1 MSCKTKTT
9 MGKNKYFSTKSVFGQ
24 LISLIDDSMISKA
37 VKKHDSD
44 RYVKH
49 FKCQDHLFSMI
60 FCCLEKCNSL
70 REVSGGMV
78 GLSGKEHTVRI
89 NHLPKRSTLAD
100 ANKGRKVEFFEEVYN
115 ELLKKY
121 GFVLSD
127 SRLEVVLGKKIKIV
141 DSTTI
146 SLFKDILECVG
157 RKSID
162 GKSKGGIKS
171 HTVINADE
179 KVPNL
184 VWFSPARTHDHRFL
198 EHLKYDE
205 NTLYIFDKG
214 YNDYVAFAHFTEQ
227 KTGFVTRIKSNA
239 KYEVTQKN
247 IIPENI
253 HSGVLSDQIIEV
265 DLDNKV
271 NKTKTKLKLRKIEYY
286 DREHKRTFEF
296 ISNLFE
302 FRADTIA
309 ALYKLR
315 WQIELLFKQIKQ
327 NFPLKYFLGDN
338 ENAIKIQIYCVLIVN
353 LLMSVIQKSLK
364 KQWSFSNL
372 VSFCRI
378 HLFNYI
384 NLTKFFE
391 SPEKDWELE
400 MENDGQLGLFDDYLA
415 TG

>member
-1 MSCKTKTT
+1 

-24 LISLIDDSMISKA
+24 LISLLDDSMISKA
-37 VKKHDSD
+37 VDKHNSD

-49 FKCQDHLFSMI
+49 FKSQDHLFSMV

-70 REVSGGMV
+70 REVTSGML
-78 GLSGKEHTVRI
+78 GLSGKEETVRI
-89 NHLPKRSTLAD
+89 NHLPKKSTLSD
-100 ANKGRKVEFFEEVYN
+100 ANKTRKVEFFEEIYN
-115 ELLKKY
+115 KLLEKY
-121 GFVLSD
+121 SFVLSD
-127 SRLEVVLGKKIKIV
+127 SRVEIALGKQVKIV

-146 SLFKDILECVG
+146 SLFKDILKCVG
-157 RKSID
+157 RKPSN

-171 HTVINADE
+171 HSVINADE

-184 VWFSPARTHDHRFL
+184 VWFTAATTHDHQFL
-198 EHLKYDE
+198 EKLKCDE
-205 NTLYIFDKG
+205 DTVYVFDKG
-214 YNDYVAFAHFTEQ
+214 YNDYKAFEHFTQQ
-227 KTGFVTRIKSNA
+227 KTGFVTRIKENA

-247 IIPENI
+247 TIPEEI
-253 HSGVLSDQIIEV
+253 HSGVLSDEIIEV
-265 DLDNKV
+265 EIDKES
-271 NKTKTKLKLRKIEYY
+271 TKGKLKLRKIKYY

-309 ALYKLR
+309 GLYKIR

-353 LLMSVIQKSLK
+353 LLMGVIKKSLK
-364 KQWSFSNL
+364 RQWSFSNL

-384 NLTKFFE
+384 HLTKFLE
-391 SPEKDWELE
+391 SPEKDWELDPKI
-400 MENDGQLGLFDDYLA
+400 NGQLGLFDDYLA

>member
-1 MSCKTKTT
+1 

-24 LISLIDDSMISKA
+24 LISLLDDSMISTA
-37 VKKHDSD
+37 VKKHNSD

-49 FKCQDHLFSMI
+49 FKSQDHLFSMV

-70 REVSGGMV
+70 REVSSGML
-78 GLSGKEHTVRI
+78 GLSGKEETVRI
-89 NHLPKRSTLAD
+89 NHLPKKSTLSD
-100 ANKGRKVEFFEEVYN
+100 ANKIRKVEFFEEIYN
-115 ELLKKY
+115 KLLEKY
-121 GFVLSD
+121 SFVLSD
-127 SRLEVVLGKKIKIV
+127 SRVEIALEKKVKIV

-146 SLFKDILECVG
+146 SLFKDILKCVG
-157 RKSID
+157 RKSSN

-171 HTVINADE
+171 HSVINADE

-184 VWFSPARTHDHRFL
+184 VWFTAATTHDHQFL
-198 EHLKYDE
+198 EKLKCDE
-205 NTLYIFDKG
+205 NTVYILDKG
-214 YNDYVAFAHFTEQ
+214 YNDYKAFEHFTQQ
-227 KTGFVTRIKSNA
+227 KTGFVTRIKENA

-247 IIPENI
+247 TIPEKI

-265 DLDNKV
+265 EVDKEG
-271 NKTKTKLKLRKIEYY
+271 TKGKLKLRKIKYY
-286 DREHKRTFEF
+286 DREYKRTFEF

-309 ALYKLR
+309 ALYKIR

-353 LLMSVIQKSLK
+353 LLMGVIKKSLK
-364 KQWSFSNL
+364 RQWSFSNL

-384 NLTKFFE
+384 HLTKFLE
-391 SPEKDWELE
+391 SPEKDWELDPKI
-400 MENDGQLGLFDDYLA
+400 NGQLGLFDDYLA

>member
-1 MSCKTKTT
+1 

-24 LISLIDDSMISKA
+24 LISLIDDSMIQKA
-37 VKKHDSD
+37 VKKYDSD

-49 FKCQDHLFSMI
+49 FKCKDHLFSMI

-78 GLSGKEHTVRI
+78 GLSGKEETVRI
-89 NHLPKRSTLAD
+89 NHLPKKSTLAD
-100 ANKGRKVEFFEEVYN
+100 ANKVRKVGFFEEIYN
-115 ELLKKY
+115 SLLEKY
-121 GFVLSD
+121 SSVLSD
-127 SRLEVVLGKKIKIV
+127 SRVEIALNKKVKIV

-146 SLFKDILECVG
+146 GLFKDILKCVG
-157 RKSID
+157 RKAAG

-171 HTVINADE
+171 HSVINADE

-184 VWFSPARTHDHRFL
+184 VWFTPATTHDHQFL
-198 EHLKYDE
+198 EKLQCDE
-205 NTLYIFDKG
+205 HTVYIFDKG
-214 YNDYVAFAHFTEQ
+214 YNDYKAFAHFTEQ
-227 KTGFVTRIKSNA
+227 KTGFVTRIKDNA
-239 KYEVTQKN
+239 KYEVTQKSN
-247 IIPENI
+247 IPENI
-253 HSGVLSDQIIEV
+253 HSGILSDEIIEV
-265 DLDNKV
+265 EVNNK
-271 NKTKTKLKLRKIEYY
+271 NEKSKLKLRKIKYY
-286 DREHKRTFEF
+286 DREHKRSFEF

-309 ALYKLR
+309 ALYKIR

-353 LLMSVIQKSLK
+353 LLMAVIKKSLK
-364 KQWSFSNL
+364 RKWSFSNL

-384 NLTKFFE
+384 HLTKFLE
-391 SPEKDWELE
+391 SPENDWN
-400 MENDGQLGLFDDYLA
+400 MDKENDGQLGLFDSYLA

>member
-1 MSCKTKTT
+1 

-24 LISLIDDSMISKA
+24 LISLLDDSMISKA
-37 VKKHDSD
+37 VDKHNSN

-49 FKCQDHLFSMI
+49 FKSQDHLFSMV

-70 REVSGGMV
+70 REVTSGML
-78 GLSGKEHTVRI
+78 GLSGKEETVRI
-89 NHLPKRSTLAD
+89 NHLPKKSTLSD
-100 ANKGRKVEFFEEVYN
+100 ANKTRKVEFFEEIYN
-115 ELLKKY
+115 KLLEKY
-121 GFVLSD
+121 SFVLSD
-127 SRLEVVLGKKIKIV
+127 SRVEIALGKQVKIV

-146 SLFKDILECVG
+146 SLFKDILKCVG
-157 RKSID
+157 RKPSN

-171 HTVINADE
+171 HSVINADE

-184 VWFSPARTHDHRFL
+184 VWFTAATTHDHQFL
-198 EHLKYDE
+198 EKLKCDE
-205 NTLYIFDKG
+205 DTVYIFDKG
-214 YNDYVAFAHFTEQ
+214 YNDYKAFEHFTQQ
-227 KTGFVTRIKSNA
+227 KTGFVTRIKENA

-247 IIPENI
+247 TIPEEI
-253 HSGVLSDQIIEV
+253 HSGVLSDEIIEV
-265 DLDNKV
+265 EIDKES
-271 NKTKTKLKLRKIEYY
+271 TKGKLKLRKIKYY

-309 ALYKLR
+309 GLYKIR

-353 LLMSVIQKSLK
+353 LLMGVIKKSLK
-364 KQWSFSNL
+364 RQWSFSNL

-384 NLTKFFE
+384 HLTKFLE
-391 SPEKDWELE
+391 SPEKDWELDPKI
-400 MENDGQLGLFDDYLA
+400 NGQLGLFDDYLA